1 MHLSKSSMKTL
12 NLQHKLDEA
21 LWLEPT
27 NLGSSFLTN
36 IYKLLTGQLK
46 TKPLLVIVPISFVGA
61 VFTYIVLGLS
71 VVKVVSLLQNG
82 F

>member
-1 MHLSKSSMKTL
+1 MTTL
-12 NLQHKLDEA
+12 NFQNKLEEVF
-21 LWLEPT
+21 LVEPT

-36 IYKLLTGQLK
+36 IYKLLTRNLK
-46 TKPLLVIVPISFVGA
+46 TKPLLIIIPVSFLVSIA
-61 VFTYIVLGLS
+61 IYIALGLS